1 MEYPSIVN
9 LLGPWWTAWSTAGLV
24 DQPYEEMVAAFMARF
39 LDMDLAKV
47 AGRIP
52 WDSMGF
58 HGSVMSDGYIYMD
71 IYIFIY
77 KYINTIDII
86 LLLLLLFFNNIMIM
100 MFIMFNFIIIIY
112 VINGR
117 Y

>member
-1 MEYPSIVN
+1 VEYPSIVN
-9 LLGPWWTAWSTAGLV
+9 LLGPWWTAWSTPGLV

-58 HGSVMSDGYIYMD
+58 HGSVMSDGYIYIW

-77 KYINTIDII
+77 IYKYNRYY
-86 LLLLLLFFNNIMIM
+86 
-100 MFIMFNFIIIIY
+100 III
-112 VINGR
+112 VIIVFF
-117 Y
+117 